1 MRNISLIIIHCSAV
15 KPNQHSSVKDID
27 NWHRQRGWKSCG
39 YHFVV
44 RRDGTVE
51 VGRRLDEIGAHCV
64 NHNAHSIGICY
75 EGGLNAAGQADDTRT
90 PAQAKALRE
99 IVKRMHDC
107 FPKAVIV
114 GHRDLDHKKLCP
126 CFNAVKE
133 YAEFQPK

>member
-15 KPNQHSSVKDID
+15 RPWQHSSVKDID

-75 EGGLNAAGQADDTRT
+75 EGGLNAAGQGDDTRT

-99 IVKRMHDC
+99 IVKRMHDY
-107 FPKAVIV
+107 FPGAVIV
-114 GHRDLDHKKLCP
+114 GHRDLDPKKLCP

-133 YAEFQPK
+133 YDEFQPK